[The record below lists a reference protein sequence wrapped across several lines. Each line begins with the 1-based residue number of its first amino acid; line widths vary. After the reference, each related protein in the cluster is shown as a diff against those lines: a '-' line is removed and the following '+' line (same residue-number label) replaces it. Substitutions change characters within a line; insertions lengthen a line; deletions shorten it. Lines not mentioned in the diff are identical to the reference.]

1 MKRPHALSAL
11 AVLLIALAC
20 ACGLAADCGAA
31 TIGEKAIQSAV
42 KKHVEDN
49 APWPKDRVRVE
60 FFGAMPE
67 VSVAGGPADIQVRSR
82 AGERYIGRTSFT
94 VRFSKG
100 DTVVREETVRVRI
113 EVLTDV
119 VVSTRGILR
128 DAVIGPD
135 DVTVTSKWMDTATA
149 GVLTDAGE
157 AVGKKATARLNPG
170 TEITRQ
176 MLRTAPVVK
185 KGEVVR
191 IVLESGPMTISA
203 VGLSQEDG
211 GQGDLIRVQ
220 NVSSKKII
228 FARVMGAALVRVDF

>member
-1 MKRPHALSAL
+1 MKRRHALFAL
-11 AVLLIALAC
+11 VLFLLVLSF
-20 ACGLAADCGAA
+20 ACGPAADCAA
-31 TIGEKAIQSAV
+31 APVGERVIQSAV

-60 FFGAMPE
+60 FLGAMPE

-149 GVLTDAGE
+149 GTLTDAGD

-176 MLRTAPVVK
+176 MLRTAPVEK

-191 IVLESGPMTISA
+191 IVLESGPMVISA

-211 GQGDLIRVQ
+211 AKGDLIRVQ
-220 NVSSKKII
+220 NISSKKII